1 MLQAGVDGVGP
12 DQLQHGERALQGE
25 VHRLAGQDTGH
36 RWVVLDISLIGN
48 KNLISSVAEP

>member
-1 MLQAGVDGVGP
+1 MLQAGLDGVGP

-36 RWVVLDISLIGN
+36 R
-48 KNLISSVAEP
+48 